1 MRRELR
7 FQTLDDAR
15 AELDR
20 LEKGPVET
28 TGNWSYFQI
37 LAHCAKAINASMRG
51 FSTKKSWFLR
61 RLVGPLALRKVF
73 KQGFIPA
80 GAVSSAK
87 GVSVQ
92 RVEGDEKAILAE
104 LKKLI
109 NEFEGYNGPLAEH
122 PFFGKLNK
130 KQWTRLAVMHL
141 ANHLGYAKPK
151 E

>member
-7 FQTLDDAR
+7 FQTLNDAR

-20 LEKGPVET
+20 LEKVQVET

-37 LAHCAKAINASMRG
+37 LTHCAKSTNAIMRG

-61 RLVGPLALRKVF
+61 RFVGPFALRKVF

-80 GAVSSAK
+80 GVGTSAK

-92 RVEGDEKAILAE
+92 RVEGDEKAALAE
-104 LKKLI
+104 LRKFMS
-109 NEFEGYNGPLAEH
+109 EFEGYTGPLAEH

-130 KQWTRLAVMHL
+130 EQWTRLAAIHM
-141 ANHLGYAKPK
+141 ANHMGYAKPK